1 MNKLFIKTS
10 EGFVNL
16 NNIDHVCVDN
26 DNQETGDLLIRVCL
40 TTGKFFFLKNRE
52 ARKFLE
58 MIPTVV
64 DISQLNQ

>member
-16 NNIDHVCVDN
+16 NNIVCICVEV
-26 DNQETGDLLIRVCL
+26 DNQETGDLLICVCL
-40 TTGKFFFLKNRE
+40 SIDKCFYLKNRE

-64 DISQLNQ
+64 DISQVNQ